1 MEAMI
6 EPKPRFQRVTAK
18 SQKME
23 INFDSI
29 LNTKKNIDR
38 KREAEEE
45 EFVKDEKREHFEEYA
60 IQCISLII

>member
-1 MEAMI
+1 
-6 EPKPRFQRVTAK
+6 
-18 SQKME
+18 ME

-45 EFVKDEKREHFEEYA
+45 EFVKDDKREHFEEYV
-60 IQCISLII
+60 IQCISVII